1 MRLHRL
7 RSDPALDFDPR
18 TMRMR
23 TAGDRG
29 IRNRFDAE
37 SDKWAGGEWVED
49 KGTKMTYNVPHDRW
63 DAEPIRLRVASLP
76 FAEGGMRLAYRA
88 REILKDN
95 SEVDVVVKQW
105 QLRGERPPEAAYDE
119 AKTQTVAEAHAQ
131 EFNKACAKAKLSLRI
146 AFLPVSV
153 VQARQRERE

>member
-1 MRLHRL
+1 MLLTELDLIAGRPRHKQAWDALLKWVVL
-7 RSDPALDFDPR
+7 RCSR
-18 TMRMR
+18 QR
-23 TAGDRG
+23 TAH
-29 IRNRFDAE
+29 IPNVFHIAYQTV
-37 SDKWAGGEWVED
+37 SED

-105 QLRGERPPEAAYDE
+105 QLRGERPPDVSSQRQQHFAGP
-119 AKTQTVAEAHAQ
+119 QVPH
-131 EFNKACAKAKLSLRI
+131 CA
-146 AFLPVSV
+146 
-153 VQARQRERE
+153 